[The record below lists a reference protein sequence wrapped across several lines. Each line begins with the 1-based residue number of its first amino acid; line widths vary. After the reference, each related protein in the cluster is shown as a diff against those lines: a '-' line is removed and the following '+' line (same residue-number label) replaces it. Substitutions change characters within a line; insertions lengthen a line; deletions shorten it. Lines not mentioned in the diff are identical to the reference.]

1 MRLYPD
7 YIEKIKYENIP
18 FTDDINFRIIQLV
31 QRLQDEPHMSMV
43 RDVFDDVEIIVM
55 KQFHIE
61 NRKEYIRISVSRQ
74 REELFNET
82 SRFQFVIRL

>member
-18 FTDDINFRIIQLV
+18 FTDEINFRIIQLV

-43 RDVFDDVEIIVM
+43 RDVFDDVEM
-55 KQFHIE
+55 
-61 NRKEYIRISVSRQ
+61 
-74 REELFNET
+74 L
-82 SRFQFVIRL
+82 